1 MSCMSY
7 LLLCMLK
14 RVYTPRAQNSF
25 VQDWNRI
32 VWARLLHCHRLFFG
46 IVQRNTRHRV
56 CDGDGADVKDTAMTT
71 TATVTTTK
79 GWRIGRRTGK
89 RNKEVAGAASGGGA
103 ATTTAAAAA
112 AAGRQSRPTTT
123 SGASLGQVEKRG
135 SEHEVGRQLVGGG
148 HYSAVREHCTVRL
161 TKHDAQE
168 RAYIR

>member
-1 MSCMSY
+1 MSY

-14 RVYTPRAQNSF
+14 RVYTPRAQNFF

-148 HYSAVREHCTVRL
+148 T
-161 TKHDAQE
+161 
-168 RAYIR
+168 YIVQCESTARSV